1 MSFRRRGIELSRA
14 GALGC
19 GVRSLRLLSWVV
31 ASWIVLAPLAS
42 EARRQHEF
50 PYAFDQ
56 VWNAALRLV
65 RVDLRCPVSDRDPEG
80 GYVLF
85 EYESSGK
92 RYPGSL
98 ELVRNGAITTLVVA
112 QVKGMPSYV
121 EQMLLDR
128 LEKKLLS
135 EFGPPVAP
143 PKPPP
148 PKPPA
153 EPVDAGVEEP
163 APGP

>member
-1 MSFRRRGIELSRA
+1 MAPAAPGYPR
-14 GALGC
+14 
-19 GVRSLRLLSWVV
+19 GVRLLRASRVALVAALAFSLLPTG
-31 ASWIVLAPLAS
+31 AQ
-42 EARRQHEF
+42 ARRQREY

-56 VWNAALRLV
+56 VWNAALRMV
-65 RVDLRCPVSDRDPEG
+65 RVDLRCPVTDRDPEG

-85 EYESSGK
+85 EYETQGK
-92 RYPGSL
+92 SYPGSV
-98 ELVRNGAITTLVVA
+98 ELVSQARAGQTATVVVV

-128 LEKKLLS
+128 LDKKLLA

-148 PKPPA
+148 PPKAPSS
-153 EPVDAGVEEP
+153 EPDAGEEP
-163 APGP
+163 AREPGT

>member
-1 MSFRRRGIELSRA
+1 MVQPETA
-14 GALGC
+14 Q
-19 GVRSLRLLSWVV
+19 
-31 ASWIVLAPLAS
+31 
-42 EARRQHEF
+42 ARRQREF

-65 RVDLRCPVSDRDPEG
+65 RVDLRCPVTDRDPEG

-85 EYESSGK
+85 EYEAQGK

-98 ELVRNGAITTLVVA
+98 ELIAQTRPAQVATVVVV

-121 EQMLLDR
+121 EQMMLDR
-128 LEKKLLS
+128 LDKKLLA

-143 PKPPP
+143 AKPAPAPKPQPP
-148 PKPPA
+148 
-153 EPVDAGVEEP
+153 EVDAGEEP
-163 APGP
+163 PREPAG